1 MKYLFFIVLFVSS
14 LFASSAK
21 FIEEMKYETNYEL
34 ALQKAK
40 KENKDLMMLV
50 TSKSCPWCRKL
61 ERQTLSKEDIN
72 SLIQKS
78 YVPLNVDQD
87 LKNYPKNLEVKYVPT
102 VYFIDSKNGKLIE
115 KVVGYKNKKEF
126 TNVLGNIK

>member
-14 LFASSAK
+14 LFASSK

-40 KENKDLMMLV
+40 NENKNLMMLV

-61 ERQTLSKEDIN
+61 ERQTLSKENIN

-102 VYFIDSKNGKLIE
+102 VYFINPKNGKLIE